1 MNLSDMD
8 LVELLVKHELALGA
22 LYEGFAEAL
31 AGHKQLWRTLAADE
45 HGHAEMVET
54 LRGDPAVN
62 RWLLHGTGVKPFA
75 VKSSIDYMDNIAARA
90 RAGGLSSLQALS
102 IAKDMETSLI
112 EEQFSKMSPAL
123 SEEVASLIA
132 ELVADT
138 ERHRRTIVEA
148 LEVER
153 RGGI

>member
-1 MNLSDMD
+1 MNVGDMD
-8 LVELLVKHELALGA
+8 LIDLLVRHELALGE
-22 LYEGFAEAL
+22 LYEGFAESL
-31 AGHKQLWRTLAADE
+31 AGHKQLWRTLAAEE
-45 HGHAEMVET
+45 HGHAEKVET

-75 VKSSIDYMDNIAARA
+75 VKSSIDYMENIATRA

-123 SEEVASLIA
+123 SEDVAALIA

-138 ERHRRTIVEA
+138 ERHRRSLAEA

>member
-1 MNLSDMD
+1 VNLNDMD
-8 LVELLVKHELALGA
+8 LVDLLVKHELALGA
-22 LYEGFAEAL
+22 LYEGFAEVL

-45 HGHAEMVET
+45 QGHAERVET
-54 LRGDPAVN
+54 LRGDRAVN

-75 VKSSIDYMDNIAARA
+75 VKSSIDYMDNIATRA

-102 IAKDMETSLI
+102 IARDLETALI

>member
-1 MNLSDMD
+1 VNVSDSD
-8 LVELLVKHELALGA
+8 LVDLLVKHELALGE

-31 AGHKQLWRTLAADE
+31 TGHKQLWRTLAAEE

-54 LRGDPAVN
+54 LRGDPAVD

-75 VKSSIDYMDNIAARA
+75 VKSSIDYMQNIATRA

-102 IAKDMETSLI
+102 IARDMETSLI
-112 EEQFSKMSPAL
+112 EEQFSKMSPSL
-123 SEEVASLIA
+123 SEDVASLIA

-138 ERHRRTIVEA
+138 QRHRQRIVEA

>member
-1 MNLSDMD
+1 MNLNDMD
-8 LVELLVKHELALGA
+8 LVDLLVRHELALGA

-31 AGHKQLWRTLAADE
+31 AGHKQLWRALAADE